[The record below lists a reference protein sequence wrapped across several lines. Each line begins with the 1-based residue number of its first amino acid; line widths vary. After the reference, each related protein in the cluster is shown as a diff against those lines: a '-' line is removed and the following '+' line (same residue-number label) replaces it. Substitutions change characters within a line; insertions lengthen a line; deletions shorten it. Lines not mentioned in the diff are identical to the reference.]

1 MRFHLIGLVLMA
13 GIAVPAVAQRTESV
27 DRRLERI
34 EQELRAVQR
43 RVFPGA
49 NGAMIGPEMEADAR
63 VAAPAGVPASSA
75 AADINARLDAME
87 GQLRTL
93 TGQAEQNANRLRA
106 IEDGLAQLRQAT
118 GTRLDALER
127 AGSASARTVTETAPP
142 ANAPDSLPNP
152 GPIRQPSRAAAQ
164 PSRNAAPAPAAAS
177 PASSA
182 ASPRASAEAEAAYN
196 AGFHLWEQK
205 RYAEAQQ
212 ALEQAAR
219 AYPDSKWASWSRNL
233 AGRAYLDAG
242 RPATAAKTFLANYQ
256 DNPKGER
263 AADSLYF
270 LGQSLVALNKPAD
283 ACKAYDELQD
293 VYGATMRTWLKQQL
307 PPARAEAKC
316 R

>member
-13 GIAVPAVAQRTESV
+13 GIAVPAVAQRTETV
-27 DRRLERI
+27 ERRLERI

-49 NGAMIGPEMEADAR
+49 NGAMIGPEMEADPR
-63 VAAPAGVPASSA
+63 IAAPAGVPASSA

-106 IEDGLAQLRQAT
+106 IEDGVAQLRQAT
-118 GTRLDALER
+118 GSRLDALER
-127 AGSASARTVTETAPP
+127 AGAVAARTVEAPP
-142 ANAPDSLPNP
+142 ANAPDSLPAP
-152 GPIRQPSRAAAQ
+152 APIRQPSRAAAQ
-164 PSRNAAPAPAAAS
+164 PPRNAAPVPAAA
-177 PASSA
+177 PASAA

-242 RPATAAKTFLANYQ
+242 RPATAAKTFLGNYQ

>member
-13 GIAVPAVAQRTESV
+13 GVAVPAVAQRPETV
-27 DRRLERI
+27 DRRLERL

-49 NGAMIGPEMEADAR
+49 NGAVIAPEMEADAR

-87 GQLRTL
+87 GQLRAL
-93 TGQAEQNANRLRA
+93 TGQAEQNANRLRGM
-106 IEDGLAQLRQAT
+106 EDGLAQLRQAT

-127 AGSASARTVTETAPP
+127 AGAAPP
-142 ANAPDSLPNP
+142 
-152 GPIRQPSRAAAQ
+152 RVAAA
-164 PSRNAAPAPAAAS
+164 PADEPPAPAPARPPVRQAS
-177 PASSA
+177 LPPRESA
-182 ASPRASAEAEAAYN
+182 AAPAATHASADAEAAYN
-196 AGFHLWEQK
+196 NGFHLWEQRK
-205 RYAEAQQ
+205 YAEAQQ

-219 AYPDSKWASWSRNL
+219 TYPDSKWTSWSRNL

-263 AADSLYF
+263 AADSLFF
-270 LGQSLVALNKPAD
+270 LGQSLVALSKPTD

-293 VYGATMRTWLKQQL
+293 VYGAAMRSWLKQQL
-307 PPARAEAKC
+307 PTARAEAKC